1 MGLSFVYSEDGLN
14 LNRILLFLV
23 RMIFAIMSLVSPANI
38 AVKRRCLAVTAKVSE
53 IAPKLA
59 IA

>member
-1 MGLSFVYSEDGLN
+1 
-14 LNRILLFLV
+14 
-23 RMIFAIMSLVSPANI
+23 MIFAIMSLVSPANI